1 MIIAPSI
8 LSMDFSAME
17 QQLEEIRASGA
28 TWLHFDVMDG
38 HFVRNLTFGP
48 DLLKGICKLSKLVMD
63 VHLMVEDPVYYSE
76 VFLNAGADGITFHIE
91 ACNDIEEARGLLKSI
106 RSRGKTAGLSLRP
119 QTKVEDLFELLDDC
133 NLVLIMSV
141 NPGFGGQAFLPETL
155 DRIRRLRDEI
165 DRRGLHVLIEV
176 DGGINETTGKAC
188 QNAGADVL
196 VAGSYIFKNN
206 IKQAVQSLW

>member
-8 LSMDFSAME
+8 LSMDFSAMS

-91 ACNDIEEARGLLKSI
+91 ACNDIDEARGLLKSI

-119 QTKVEDLFELLDDC
+119 QTNVEDLFELLDDC

-155 DRIRRLRDEI
+155 DRIRRLREEI

-176 DGGINETTGKAC
+176 DGGINETTGQAC
-188 QNAGADVL
+188 QKAGADVL

>member
-8 LSMDFSAME
+8 LAMDFSAMP
-17 QQLEEIRASGA
+17 QQLEEIRTSGA

-76 VFLNAGADGITFHIE
+76 VFLNAGADVITFHIE
-91 ACNDIEEARGLLKSI
+91 ACNDLEEARGLLKSI
-106 RSRGKTAGLSLRP
+106 RSRGKIAGLSLRP

-133 NLVLIMSV
+133 NLILIMSV
-141 NPGFGGQAFLPETL
+141 NPGFGGQAFLPEAL
-155 DRIRRLRDEI
+155 DRIRQLRTEI

-176 DGGINETTGKAC
+176 DGGINEITAKAC
-188 QNAGADVL
+188 QKAGADVL
-196 VAGSYIFKNN
+196 VAGSYIFKND
-206 IKQAVQSLW
+206 IQQAVQSLW

>member
-8 LSMDFSAME
+8 LSMDFSAMP
-17 QQLEEIRASGA
+17 QQLEEIRTSGA

-76 VFLNAGADGITFHIE
+76 VFLNAGADVITFHIE
-91 ACNDIEEARGLLKSI
+91 ACNDLEEARGLLKSI
-106 RSRGKTAGLSLRP
+106 RSCGKIAGLSLRP

-133 NLVLIMSV
+133 NLILIMSV

-155 DRIRRLRDEI
+155 DRIRQLRVEI

-176 DGGINETTGKAC
+176 DGGINEITAKAC
-188 QNAGADVL
+188 QKAGADVL
-196 VAGSYIFKNN
+196 VAGSYIFKND
-206 IKQAVQSLW
+206 IQQAVQSLW

>member
-8 LSMDFSAME
+8 LSMDFSAMS
-17 QQLEEIRASGA
+17 QQLEEIRTSGA

-76 VFLNAGADGITFHIE
+76 VFLNAGADVITFHIE
-91 ACNDIEEARGLLKSI
+91 ACNDLEEARGLLKSI
-106 RSRGKTAGLSLRP
+106 RSRGKIAGLSLRP

-133 NLVLIMSV
+133 NLILIMSV
-141 NPGFGGQAFLPETL
+141 NPGFGGQAFLPEAL
-155 DRIRRLRDEI
+155 DRIRQLRTEI

-176 DGGINETTGKAC
+176 DGGINEITAKAC
-188 QNAGADVL
+188 HKAGADVL
-196 VAGSYIFKNN
+196 VAGSYIFKND
-206 IKQAVQSLW
+206 IQQAVQSLW

>member
-8 LSMDFSAME
+8 LSMDFSDMKN
-17 QQLEEIRASGA
+17 QLEEVRTSGA

-48 DLLKGICKLSKLVMD
+48 DLLKGICKLSDLVMD
-63 VHLMVEDPVYYSE
+63 VHLMVDDPITFSE

-91 ACNDIEEARGLLKSI
+91 ACNDKQEARELLRSI
-106 RSRGKTAGLSLRP
+106 SSRNKTAGISLRP
-119 QTKVEDLFELLDDC
+119 QTDIEDLYDLLDDC

-155 DRIRRLRDEI
+155 ERIKKLRMEI
-165 DRRGLHVLIEV
+165 DRRGLHTLIEV
-176 DGGINETTGKAC
+176 DGGINATTGKAC
-188 QNAGADVL
+188 REAGADVL
-196 VAGSYIFKNN
+196 VAGSYIFKND
-206 IKQAVQSLW
+206 IIQAVKSLW